1 MALKVKITAY
11 VDNCSYI
18 ARLMNLPI
26 VFALLDPMLVAVN
39 AHSRLNIQHIFICAI
54 FGRCSNNLILQ
65 LLRGLLNCY
74 RLCLHPQEVQPL
86 TSLICRSTCTYKT
99 TALRG
104 LLHFQ
109 GLNKLSQIILHDF
122 IK

>member
-1 MALKVKITAY
+1 
-11 VDNCSYI
+11 
-18 ARLMNLPI
+18 MNLPI
-26 VFALLDPMLVAVN
+26 VFALLDPMFVAAN

-65 LLRGLLNCY
+65 LLRGVNCY
-74 RLCLHPQEVQPL
+74 RLCDPQEVEPL

-122 IK
+122 IKC